1 MRKKYMALFGT
12 VGLIAAAGIIASL
25 ASGYSTT
32 DDVGAAVSN
41 ISEGKVKVSLGGEGV
56 SKLSGSDM
64 IVSPGQS
71 ESYKLNVVNEGTGK
85 NAYGLYTKVTID
97 STWDDDV
104 LDEGEIDKDYVSF
117 KLAGKKLKEVLSY
130 DEQYKVG
137 DWIVAHHDG
146 EETVLYYTKPIEAGE
161 SSSNFLD
168 EIHFEAG
175 MSKEFY
181 GGNFKFDVNVE
192 AVQKSNSK
200 DAIAAE
206 WGVFPKIDS
215 NGNITS
221 VSEE

>member
-130 DEQYKVG
+130 D
-137 DWIVAHHDG
+137 DG

-168 EIHFEAG
+168 EIHFEDG